1 MEERHHARE
10 PETSPARRALSDDL
24 ASSAQSPAEDG
35 GHSGSIRKGCDPFA
49 QSQRGQ
55 LQNRRARIN
64 QQINKEMRMRAGAE
78 NLFRA
83 TTNTKVKETVA
94 LELSYVNSSLQ
105 LLKEELEDLN
115 SNVEVYQTESEAAK
129 APMIPLGLKETKEAD
144 FTAPIQDFICQH
156 YGEDGSLYREE
167 IRELMDLRQAM
178 RTPSRNQ
185 TGLDLLMEYYNQL
198 YYLDQRFFPP
208 HRNLGVHFH
217 WYDSLTG
224 VPSCQRALAFEK
236 GSVLFNLGALYTQI
250 GARQDRTTAAG
261 IQRAIDAFQRAAGA
275 LNYLKENFSN
285 APSLDMSGPALCML
299 VRLMVAQV
307 QECAFE
313 SLALGGARD
322 GDASST
328 SSLRLA
334 QEAARVSDV
343 YLLVQ
348 QSMSQPLMKDYVPFS
363 WTSMVQVKVEHFRA
377 LSHYFAAVVL
387 CGPTLS
393 EDVSEEAEKAFVHF
407 YVGARAGPPLGRLLR
422 DSQQRR
428 KLGKAHLRHAVMRHE
443 EAMRLH
449 GVCKSFRK
457 MDILQDVLAATHKRS
472 LDKYSELDREDDFDP
487 TLEAPEIRPQ
497 SRQKPDIAPPNF
509 AAVRVADIFRRLVD
523 QSLWPTHAGG
533 VLREKPLQTMP
544 TLVLCVSEGPLSVF
558 CGHTRRGPAR
568 SVCLPRTEG
577 GLGLT
582 LRGDSPVLVAG
593 VAAGGCAA
601 EAGLREGDYIVSVD
615 GRDCKWAK
623 HAEVVSLLQ
632 NRDVKGARVA
642 VVALLSHDAQG
653 EKRAAAVAHS
663 RGKENADQRPTSR
676 SAKGRG
682 PASFLN
688 WNRKKREGARTH
700 RRPGSTLNLP
710 FGDTGATY

>member
-1 MEERHHARE
+1 
-10 PETSPARRALSDDL
+10 
-24 ASSAQSPAEDG
+24 
-35 GHSGSIRKGCDPFA
+35 
-49 QSQRGQ
+49 
-55 LQNRRARIN
+55 RARIN

-115 SNVEVYQTESEAAK
+115 SNVEVYQTERSGHRRT

-387 CGPTLS
+387 Y
-393 EDVSEEAEKAFVHF
+393 VSEEAEKAFVHF

-487 TLEAPEIRPQ
+487 TLEAPEIRRK
-497 SRQKPDIAPPNF
+497 SAP
-509 AAVRVADIFRRLVD
+509 RHSLRLK
-523 QSLWPTHAGG
+523 H
-533 VLREKPLQTMP
+533 
-544 TLVLCVSEGPLSVF
+544 GPLSVF

-593 VAAGGCAA
+593 VAAGGCA

-642 VVALLSHDAQG
+642 VVALLSFPVRQ
-653 EKRAAAVAHS
+653 
-663 RGKENADQRPTSR
+663 NADQRPTSR